1 MKADEIFANRRAVAQ
16 KICKSIRE
24 KNGQLTNAKYF
35 SERPYSGGERSYKFS
50 SANYLRLLA
59 SDNDIIRK
67 CSPRWLSVDEIKNN
81 GRSLRENAKPEWL
94 EVWSK
99 SADGVQE
106 CFLSEFYNESDIMGK
121 DSFTEENQTLKNI
134 IAFFQAR
141 GLIEQNDDVIS
152 FQDCIDAVKQCA
164 EEQGADELTS
174 ILSVQTWVAESNLKT
189 KKTLF
194 LPTYPD
200 SVLAEIEQAPDKLF
214 ESMNKARVI
223 LKKLRRE
230 KEMAIEESLS
240 ADSAFCDLKIIY
252 HGSENELESKDGTIY
267 VSESVLTGEAAYKFL
282 FEFKAAKAKE
292 KFKTWLEFSYKG
304 YEHGKFL
311 LSAGIPQ
318 SESITTFLRRRLDNN
333 RQQIL
338 QNPQEL
344 KPYIATGKEIRA
356 DELLHRISLE
366 SKSFQSVMEEFE
378 QEENSYL
385 SNHPELLQM

>member
-35 SERPYSGGERSYKFS
+35 YERPYSGGERSYKFS

-59 SDNDIIRK
+59 SDNEIIRK
-67 CSPRWLSVDEIKNN
+67 CAPRWLSVDEIKNN
-81 GRSLRENAKPEWL
+81 GRSLRENAKPELL

-106 CFLSEFYNESDIMGK
+106 CFLSEFYNESDIVGK
-121 DSFTEENQTLKNI
+121 DSFTEENQSLENI
-134 IAFFQAR
+134 ITFFQAR
-141 GLIEQNDDVIS
+141 GLIEQNADVIS
-152 FQDCIDAVKQCA
+152 FQDCIDAVKQYA

-174 ILSVQTWVAESNLKT
+174 ILSVQTWVAEGKLKT
-189 KKTLF
+189 KKTLY

-230 KEMAIEESLS
+230 KEMAIKESLS
-240 ADSAFCDLKIIY
+240 ADSVFCDLKIIY
-252 HGSENELESKDGTIY
+252 HSSEIELESKDETIY
-267 VSESVLTGEAAYKFL
+267 LSESVLTVEVAYKFL

-311 LSAGIPQ
+311 LADKIPQ
-318 SESITTFLRRRLDNN
+318 DESITTFLRRRLDNN

-344 KPYIATGKEIRA
+344 KPYIATGKEICA

-366 SKSFQSVMEEFE
+366 SKIFQTVMDEFE
-378 QEENSYL
+378 QEENFYL
-385 SNHPELLQM
+385 SNHPELLQL